1 MPERD
6 GIEILV
12 RKLIVSEA
20 ANTFIRNVVVE
31 VKGAQFI
38 SQSKQVRGSR
48 VGEAWAKAGLKSR
61 G

>member
-38 SQSKQVRGSR
+38 SQSKQVRRSR
-48 VGEAWAKAGLKSR
+48 MGDAGAKAGLKP
-61 G
+61 